1 MARLDHNQ
9 LGFVRRA
16 TRRWLWLWR
25 AGASPQ
31 RGNLNLNKRLIPRR
45 SPYLRIAVAAAGDLV
60 YASDAFLVIL
70 GMSFNINANL
80 TGAFM
85 KSISIAAR
93 IMATAAFLLGAS
105 IAARAQSGA
114 GVLTHLNDIR
124 RTGWNNAETILTPA
138 TISAVS
144 NKFGVVATVNNL
156 DDTVEAQPLIV
167 QNVQITC
174 PPNQTIVTC
183 APGLSG
189 LYNVVYVATVA
200 NTVYA
205 INANNGQILL
215 HRNFGISA
223 ACGGIKST
231 PVIDPVSGTLYV
243 MTHTVVVSATPKPKY
258 TLHALS
264 VGSLM
269 DNVTPFD
276 ITASNTFHT
285 LTDGTVY
292 GIDDKLNCQRS
303 ALLLVGGRIYAGF
316 RGNEYLNGSIPQSG
330 PTRGWLLGWT
340 ASTLAPL
347 PPLVT
352 DAEATAATGM
362 FLSSIW
368 MSGSG
373 IASDGS
379 NLYFSTGNSDSSGT
393 SYDPVKNVEESVVK
407 VTPNLTVASIFT
419 PSNFAALDKADFDLG
434 SGGVLVIPSSPP
446 LVVAAGKDGRMF
458 LLNSNSLG
466 GYTPGGPDRVLDMHN
481 IGACWCTP
489 SYFMGSDG
497 IGRIVSSG
505 GNSVMTWKIMQTG
518 TPPTPHLVQEG
529 VGQIAISNQDPGFF
543 TTVSSNGTAANHS
556 GIIWAVGRPT
566 IGSTSLTLYAFDAT
580 PVSGTLPLLGQY
592 PAGTWTLDKNAT
604 IVPVVSNGKVY
615 VGSSGGV
622 GAGALT
628 IFGFKP

>member
-1 MARLDHNQ
+1 
-9 LGFVRRA
+9 
-16 TRRWLWLWR
+16 
-25 AGASPQ
+25 
-31 RGNLNLNKRLIPRR
+31 
-45 SPYLRIAVAAAGDLV
+45 
-60 YASDAFLVIL
+60 
-70 GMSFNINANL
+70 
-80 TGAFM
+80 M
-85 KSISIAAR
+85 KLISIAAT
-93 IMATAAFLLGAS
+93 IIATAVFLLGAS

-114 GVLTHLNDIR
+114 GIFTHHNDFR
-124 RTGWNNAETILTPA
+124 RTGWNYAETILTPDA
-138 TISAVS
+138 ISSVS
-144 NKFGVVATVNNL
+144 SKFGVIATVNKL
-156 DDTVEAQPLIV
+156 DDTVYAQPLIAP
-167 QNVQITC
+167 NVQITC

-183 APGLSG
+183 QTGLSG
-189 LYNVVYVATVA
+189 VYNVVYVATMA

-205 INANNGQILL
+205 INAVNGQILL
-215 HRNFGISA
+215 SRNFGLKGD
-223 ACGGIKST
+223 CGGIYST

-243 MTHTVVVSATPKPKY
+243 MTHTVESGDQPS
-258 TLHALS
+258 TLHALN
-264 VGSLM
+264 VGTLT
-269 DNVTPFD
+269 DVVAPYT
-276 ITASNTFHT
+276 ITALNTFHT
-285 LTDGTVY
+285 LTDGTIYRFHVQPT
-292 GIDDKLNCQRS
+292 CQRP

-316 RGNEYLNGSIPQSG
+316 RGNEYLVGSLLQSG
-330 PTRGWLLGWT
+330 PTRGWVLGWT

-347 PPLVT
+347 PPLLTNGQASAVNS
-352 DAEATAATGM
+352 M
-362 FLSSIW
+362 FLTSLH
-368 MSGSG
+368 MSGTG
-373 IASDGS
+373 IASDGA
-379 NLYFSTGNSDSSGT
+379 NLYFSTGNSDPSGT
-393 SYDPVKNVEESVVK
+393 SYDPVNNIEESVVK
-407 VTPNLTVASIFT
+407 VTSNLTVASIFT
-419 PSNFAALDKADFDLG
+419 PSNFAALDKADFEIG
-434 SGGVLVIPSSPP
+434 SGGVLVTPSTPP
-446 LVVAAGKDGRMF
+446 LVLAAGKDGRMF